1 MGVICILLLVNL
13 ELTGDKLNGG
23 DEGSEQNGSKNMFV
37 PVAFETLGPICS
49 DGVNLIALIGEKLT
63 SKSGDGRERMFLF
76 QRLSVAIQR
85 GNAAAF
91 HGTFK
96 SVDS

>member
-1 MGVICILLLVNL
+1 
-13 ELTGDKLNGG
+13 
-23 DEGSEQNGSKNMFV
+23 MFV

-49 DGVNLIALIGEKLT
+49 EGANLIALIGEKLT
-63 SKSGDGRERMFLF
+63 SKSGDAGECRLLF

-91 HGTFK
+91 HGTFNAI
-96 SVDS
+96 DS